1 MPTVCT
7 PKLFEFE
14 AVEHRA
20 AVAGSDGRDN
30 STRRGWM
37 STSEKKCINDDGKKA
52 PELGGFF
59 KYTPTH
65 RRAGT
70 KFLHFPIGQILL
82 RA

>member
-1 MPTVCT
+1 MPTACT

-37 STSEKKCINDDGKKA
+37 STPEKKCINDDGKKA
-52 PELGGFF
+52 VCTKNLIRHG
-59 KYTPTH
+59 
-65 RRAGT
+65 RRERTG
-70 KFLHFPIGQILL
+70 
-82 RA
+82 

>member
-37 STSEKKCINDDGKKA
+37 STPEKKCINVNAG
-52 PELGGFF
+52 EIM
-59 KYTPTH
+59 H
-65 RRAGT
+65 RVAGEMM
-70 KFLHFPIGQILL
+70 HQ
-82 RA
+82 